1 MAAVLVSI
9 LLDMDG
15 APLFLSPEHR
25 IFQNVGFYAGP
36 VAPTHKT
43 PVQRPKPRAADET
56 NGLFMGL
63 GAPLGHRRNR
73 LCAVVSLFL
82 GLRTRGNSFNCSLTA
97 HNNDYALV
105 KMGECHRQNGPC
117 HMTHWGCHM
126 TCHTYLRTSHS
137 MSPVSLR
144 TVTSSSKGPSSSVAS
159 HVNE

>member
-1 MAAVLVSI
+1 MLVIWTDLPELFQVASVFC
-9 LLDMDG
+9 LYRG
-15 APLFLSPEHR
+15 AS
-25 IFQNVGFYAGP
+25 P

-43 PVQRPKPRAADET
+43 AGQSPKPRLADET
-56 NGLFMGL
+56 NGLFLGL
-63 GAPLGHRRNR
+63 GASLGHRRNR

-82 GLRTRGNSFNCSLTA
+82 GLRTRGNSFECSRTA

-105 KMGECHRQNGPC
+105 KMGECHRQNGPF